1 MQFVR
6 AAARMSVVIA
16 VAACAPLGAAADMQT
31 IDRDRSTLTIDV
43 DKGGIFSALADRH
56 VIRAPIAA
64 GLVTLEG
71 TLGAELTVNAAELA
85 AVDLA
90 LSAAKRAEVTARML
104 GPEVLDAARYPEI
117 RFSSTA
123 IMPEGADRWR
133 LTGMLLL
140 HGVSRA
146 VAGTVSLQ
154 DAHYRGQLSLKQSAF
169 GIRPISIAGGTVKVK
184 DDVRVT
190 FDIVVSNR

>member
-1 MQFVR
+1 MAV
-6 AAARMSVVIA
+6 MIA
-16 VAACAPLGAAADMQT
+16 VASWAALGVAADTQA

-56 VIRAPIAA
+56 VIRAPIAS

-71 TLGAELTVNAAELA
+71 TPAAELTVNAAELV
-85 AVDLA
+85 AVDPA
-90 LSAAKRAEVTARML
+90 LSVAKRAEVTARMI

-123 IMPEGADRWR
+123 ITPDGADQWQMSG
-133 LTGMLLL
+133 TLLL
-140 HGVSRA
+140 HGASRT
-146 VAGTVSLQ
+146 VVGTVSWR
-154 DAHYRGQLSLKQSAF
+154 DAHYRGRLSLKQSAF

-190 FDIVVSNR
+190 FDIVVGSR

>member
-1 MQFVR
+1 M
-6 AAARMSVVIA
+6 A
-16 VAACAPLGAAADMQT
+16 VASCAPVGVAVDTQA

-43 DKGGIFSALADRH
+43 DKGGVFSALADRH

-71 TLGAELTVNAAELA
+71 TPAAELTVNAAELV
-85 AVDLA
+85 AVDPA
-90 LSAAKRAEVTARML
+90 LSAAKRAEVTARMI
-104 GPEVLDAARYPEI
+104 GPDVLDAARYPEI

-123 IMPEGADRWR
+123 ITPDGADRWR

-146 VAGTVSLQ
+146 VAGTVSLR
-154 DAHYRGQLSLKQSAF
+154 DAHYRGQLALKQSAF

-184 DDVRVT
+184 DDVRVM